1 MLRLEQLILKNHHQI
16 AFDAVRVHVYSNVD
30 KSGKDKKLIK
40 AINLWLKRRQMMAIH
55 KWKEQLFEHAKAK
68 H

>member
-1 MLRLEQLILKNHHQI
+1 MS
-16 AFDAVRVHVYSNVD
+16 DT
-30 KSGKDKKLIK
+30 KDKKLIK
-40 AINLWLKRRQMMAIH
+40 AINLWLKRRQMMAVH